1 MRTTVL
7 YYKQKTAL
15 RDYFA
20 RLTADTRCMRN
31 TACFYIRVIP
41 VYGKEDEKPSFS
53 GKRVKRGLYQSA
65 DGTCLNADVNGSG
78 NILRKQYPDAFA
90 EKNLSYLWRTT
101 RSVNISSLYVPY
113 RTGRKHKCRQSGIS
127 SRLHHKARKQM
138 RLQLPETF
146 QARKK
151 IWQPERTAV

>member
-1 MRTTVL
+1 MRTTVI
-7 YYKQKTAL
+7 YYKQKSAL

-90 EKNLSYLWRTT
+90 EKKPFLSLENHTVCKYFQPVCT
-101 RSVNISSLYVPY
+101 VPD
-113 RTGRKHKCRQSGIS
+113 REE
-127 SRLHHKARKQM
+127 AQM
-138 RLQLPETF
+138 PPIRDQLP
-146 QARKK
+146 AA
-151 IWQPERTAV
+151 P